1 MRASAPLNPTDMNA
15 QQLFEAVGP
24 ELRALILGYLQSDE
38 RPAYRAMIQSL
49 AAARKLRPQFI
60 LEKSRAQQ
68 QEWVHG
74 QLKLKGNGPVLE
86 QLIQIWL
93 LKSQSPMLIT
103 FLDALGIEHDDKGQ
117 VENLPEEISEDKATA
132 GIQALLATYPAKQA
146 ALYLH
151 MFQLQRPG
159 GWDGLGKAIQAA
171 EALKL

>member
-1 MRASAPLNPTDMNA
+1 MLASAPLNPIVMNA

-24 ELRALILGYLQSDE
+24 ELRALILGYLQTDE

-60 LEKSRAQQ
+60 LDKSRAQQ
-68 QEWVHG
+68 QEWVHA

-93 LKSQSPMLIT
+93 LKSQSAMLIT

-117 VENLPEEISEDKATA
+117 VEDLPADISEDRATA
-132 GIQALLATYPAKQA
+132 GIQALLAAYPAQHA

-159 GWDGLGKAIQAA
+159 GWEGLAKAIEAT